1 MKWLLR
7 HVILTGLVTAC
18 AVTGCS
24 SPQETTE
31 TQETAETQE
40 AAGAEAAETQEAV
53 SLEELSAMLGMED
66 LETAELFGGGTENWT
81 EDKET
86 YIGRIYSVELNDRQ
100 CQVYTSCGDDETVES
115 VSIWIVNGEHN
126 VTDAEAA
133 EWADLVTD
141 FMGTEPI
148 TDSETSEGGSRNH
161 RWRADG
167 MAASMYQMKDSLSV
181 SLQPAVGELK

>member
-7 HVILTGLVTAC
+7 HVVLTGLVTAC

-24 SPQETTE
+24 SPQETAE
-31 TQETAETQE
+31 TQETA
-40 AAGAEAAETQEAV
+40 GAQEAAETQEAV
-53 SLEELSAMLGMED
+53 SLGELSAMLGMED
-66 LETAELFGGGTENWT
+66 QETAELFGGGTENWT

-115 VSIWIVNGEHN
+115 VSIWIVNGEHD

-148 TDSETSEGGSRNH
+148 TDSETSEGGSKNR

-181 SLQPAVGELK
+181 SLQLAVGELK